1 MKEIAKSF
9 ESNKYWT
16 CSRIKLCDIVLL
28 GLLESLTDAEFV
40 DVLSYAR
47 FIGIIG
53 ISLTSTELVDVLSY
67 AT

>member
-1 MKEIAKSF
+1 MKEFAKSF

-16 CSRIKLCDIVLL
+16 CSRIKLRDVYWDY
-28 GLLESLTDAEFV
+28 LESLTDAEFV
-40 DVLSYAR
+40 DVLSYAM
-47 FIGIIG
+47 FIEIIG